1 MKILIVGATGNS
13 GQRLAK
19 AALERNHEVTVFVRN
34 LQKLEMMRSS
44 WTHSEN
50 LKIVTGTAEEKE
62 KLENAMVGKDAV
74 INAAGTAGDSNFSD
88 LVKSITDS
96 THKVLGDGARFW
108 FFGGAAALDVP
119 GTDIRAAELP
129 IIRSKFKCHLDNFSY
144 VSKTK
149 LDWSML
155 CPGPMNPA
163 KNGVARAEGLRIT
176 SEIWPVEPPKKTML
190 PQTLRIFSTLKKR
203 MPEMI
208 ISYEDAAKVILDNL
222 DRDGPFCCKRVG
234 VALPPGET
242 DTKKY

>member
-74 INAAGTAGDSNFSD
+74 INAAGTAGDSNFSA
-88 LVKSITDS
+88 LLKSITDS
-96 THKVLGDGARFW
+96 TLKVLGDGARFW

-234 VALPPGET
+234 VALPLGET

>member
-1 MKILIVGATGNS
+1 MKILIVGATGSS

-34 LQKLEMMRSS
+34 LQKLELIRSS
-44 WTHSEN
+44 WAHSEN
-50 LKIVTGTAEEKE
+50 LKIIIGNVEEKE
-62 KLENAMVGKDAV
+62 KLENAMVGKEAV
-74 INAAGTAGDSNFSD
+74 INAAGTAADSNFSD

-96 THKVLGDGARFW
+96 TQKVLGDGARFW

-119 GTDIRAAELP
+119 GTAIRAAELP

-144 VSKTK
+144 VSKTN

-163 KNGVARAEGLRIT
+163 KNGSARAEGLRIT
-176 SEIWPVEPPKKTML
+176 SEIWPVKPPKKTML
-190 PQTLRIFSTLKKR
+190 PETLRVLSTIKKR

-222 DRDGPFCCKRVG
+222 DRDGPFCCKCVG
-234 VALPPGET
+234 FALPPGET
-242 DTKKY
+242 DTKEY